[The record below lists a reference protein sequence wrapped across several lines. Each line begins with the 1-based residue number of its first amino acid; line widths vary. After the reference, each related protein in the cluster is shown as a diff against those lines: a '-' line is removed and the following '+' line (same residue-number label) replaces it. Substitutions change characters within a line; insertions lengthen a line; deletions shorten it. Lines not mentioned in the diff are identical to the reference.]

1 MRKAYREIMDKVEVT
16 EEMRNRVLGNLAA
29 QSQKPPA
36 KIVKFP
42 VWKGI
47 ASIAACFVL
56 LLVGGV
62 VIRNVTTVDPDLS
75 GEYVA
80 NPVAQIVACSSIEE
94 LSQTAGF
101 SVEELHALPFAVQS
115 TSYEWCWDK
124 WAEVTYTGKKNS
136 VEYRKAVGTEDISG
150 DYTEYVQITTETVHG
165 VEVTIKGNDDRYR
178 LAVWQSEGY
187 MFSVWIEQGIPY
199 SKMIDL
205 VQSAIS

>member
-1 MRKAYREIMDKVEVT
+1 M
-16 EEMRNRVLGNLAA
+16 
-29 QSQKPPA
+29 
-36 KIVKFP
+36 
-42 VWKGI
+42 
-47 ASIAACFVL
+47 
-56 LLVGGV
+56 
-62 VIRNVTTVDPDLS
+62 
-75 GEYVA
+75 
-80 NPVAQIVACSSIEE
+80 
-94 LSQTAGF
+94 
-101 SVEELHALPFAVQS
+101 
-115 TSYEWCWDK
+115 
-124 WAEVTYTGKKNS
+124 TYTGKKNS

>member
-16 EEMRNRVLGNLAA
+16 EEMRNRILGNLAA
-29 QSQKPPA
+29 QSQKSTS

-62 VIRNVTTVDPDLS
+62 VIRNVTTVEPDLS
-75 GEYVA
+75 GEYVE
-80 NPVAQIVACSSIEE
+80 NPVGEIVECSSIEE

-101 SVEELHALPFAVQS
+101 PVEELHALPFTVQS
-115 TSYEWCWDK
+115 TSYKWCWDK
-124 WAEVTYTGKKNS
+124 MAEVEYTGKKNS

-150 DYTEYVQITTETVHG
+150 DYREYAQSTKETING
-165 VEVTIKGNDDRYR
+165 VEVTIKGNDDCYC

-187 MFSVWIEQGIPY
+187 TFSVWVEQGISY
-199 SKMIDL
+199 SKMMDL
-205 VQSAIS
+205 VQSAIL